1 MMDNIIVQVQPSTS
15 QSQRMTVTAAPS
27 NVVLQGSSDIY
38 VVNSIDALHNSPGTT
53 ITLAEADKKTLDKLS
68 ADGTQTAVIVDRGGN
83 LSVRYELLSL
93 STPILLI
100 VFLVSNGQGQT
111 YIVGYQY
118 SNNVCRCIIKYK
130 LADIG
135 ENETML
141 TADNWPN
148 YITLP
153 SGGSEWTKTE
163 DMSDVNLYN
172 AKELYVK
179 LTVEGYQTFCYPLY
193 IYCPDGLGTNPYY
206 FYYLTTY
213 FGQNLETTGIYY
225 NGTNLACNNGSFVFS
240 EVWYKL

>member
-1 MMDNIIVQVQPSTS
+1 MDNIIVQVQPSTS
-15 QSQRMTVTAAPS
+15 QWQSMTATAAPS
-27 NVVLQGSSDIY
+27 NIVLQGSSDIY
-38 VVNSIDALHNSPGTT
+38 VVKSLNALSDNPSTT
-53 ITLAEADKKTLDKLS
+53 ITLAEADKKTLDKIRV
-68 ADGTQTAVIVDRGGN
+68 DGVQTAVFMDRGGN
-83 LSVRYELLSL
+83 LSVRYQLISVGALM
-93 STPILLI
+93 I

-130 LADIG
+130 LADIS
-135 ENETML
+135 ESDTML
-141 TADNWPN
+141 TANNWEQ

-153 SGGSEWTKTE
+153 SGGSEWTRTE
-163 DMSDVNLYN
+163 DMSDINLYN

-225 NGTNLACNNGSFVFS
+225 NGASLGCDNGTYAFS

>member
-1 MMDNIIVQVQPSTS
+1 MENIIVQVQPSTS
-15 QSQRMTVTAAPS
+15 QWQYMTATVAPS

-38 VVNSIDALHNSPGTT
+38 VVESLNALKDSPGTT
-53 ITLAEADKKTLDKLS
+53 ITLAEADKEILDKMF
-68 ADGTQTAVIVDRGGN
+68 ADGVQTAVFMDRGGN
-83 LSVRYELLSL
+83 LSVRYELISAGY
-93 STPILLI
+93 LLI

-118 SNNVCRCIIKYK
+118 DHNVCRCIIKYK

-135 ENETML
+135 ENDTML
-141 TADNWPN
+141 TAQNWEQ

-153 SGGSEWTKTE
+153 SAGGSEWTKTE
-163 DMSDVNLYN
+163 DMSDINLYN

-193 IYCPDGLGTNPYY
+193 IYCPDGLGTNTYY

-213 FGQNLETTGIYY
+213 FGQNLEATGIYY
-225 NGTNLACNNGSFVFS
+225 NGTNLACNNGTYSFR

>member
-1 MMDNIIVQVQPSTS
+1 MENIIVQVQPSTS
-15 QSQRMTVTAAPS
+15 QRQYMTATVAPA

-38 VVNSIDALHNSPGTT
+38 VVHSLNALRNTPGTT
-53 ITLAEADKKTLDKLS
+53 ITLSEADKETLDKLF
-68 ADGTQTAVIVDRGGN
+68 ADGTETAVIVDSGGN
-83 LSVRYELLSL
+83 LSVRYQLIVSRF
-93 STPILLI
+93 LLI

-141 TADNWPN
+141 TANNWEQ

-163 DMSDVNLYN
+163 DMSDINLYN

-179 LTVEGYQTFCYPLY
+179 LTAEGYQTFCYPLY

-225 NGTNLACNNGSFVFS
+225 NGSSLGCNNGTYVFS

>member
-1 MMDNIIVQVQPSTS
+1 MDNNIIVQVSSNTQS
-15 QSQRMTVTAAPS
+15 QSMTATVAPS

-38 VVNSIDALHNSPGTT
+38 VVHSLNALGDTPGTT
-53 ITLAEADKKTLDKLS
+53 ITLAEADKEILDTMLT
-68 ADGTQTAVIVDRGGN
+68 DGVQTAVFMDRGGN
-83 LSVRYELLSL
+83 ISVRYQFISISAL
-93 STPILLI
+93 II

-118 SNNVCRCIIKYK
+118 GYNVCRCIIKYK

-135 ENETML
+135 ANDTML
-141 TADNWPN
+141 TAQNWEQ

-153 SGGSEWTKTE
+153 SGGSEWTRTE
-163 DMSDVNLYN
+163 DMSDINLYN

-213 FGQNLETTGIYY
+213 FGQNLEDTGIYY
-225 NGTNLACNNGSFVFS
+225 NGTNLACNNGTYTFS

>member
-1 MMDNIIVQVQPSTS
+1 MDNNIIVQVSSNS
-15 QSQRMTVTAAPS
+15 QSKHMTAIAAPS
-27 NVVLQGSSDIY
+27 NVVLQGGSSDIY
-38 VVNSIDALHNSPGTT
+38 VVHSLNALLDSPGTI
-53 ITLAEADKKTLDKLS
+53 ITLAEADKKTLDKLF
-68 ADGTQTAVIVDRGGN
+68 ADGTETAVIIDRGGN
-83 LSVRYELLSL
+83 ISVRYQLIS
-93 STPILLI
+93 SNFLLI
-100 VFLVSNGQGQT
+100 VFLVSNGQGQN

-153 SGGSEWTKTE
+153 SGGSEWTRTE
-163 DMSDVNLYN
+163 DMSDINLYN

-193 IYCPDGLGTNPYY
+193 IYCPDGLGANPYY

-225 NGTNLACNNGSFVFS
+225 NGASLGCDNGTYTFS
-240 EVWYKL
+240 EVYYKL